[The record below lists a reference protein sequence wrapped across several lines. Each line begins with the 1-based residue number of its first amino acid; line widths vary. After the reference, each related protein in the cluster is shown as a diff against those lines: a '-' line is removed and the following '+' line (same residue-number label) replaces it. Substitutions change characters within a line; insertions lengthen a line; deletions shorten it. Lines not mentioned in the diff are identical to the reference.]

1 MKTEIGEPEMAI
13 QRHEVGAQIQA
24 AMEAILR
31 NGYTDT
37 ANVNI
42 LRYRGRSSLGFNFR
56 QGVAVGDVYTNDD
69 GSTCEVVAL
78 V

>member
-1 MKTEIGEPEMAI
+1 MTIQQHEID
-13 QRHEVGAQIQA
+13 AQIQT
-24 AMEAILR
+24 AMETILR

-37 ANVNI
+37 ANVHI

-56 QGVAVGDVYTNDD
+56 HGVAVGDVYTNDA